1 MAAPQLQIIT
11 FENRIL
17 GLDNGKKT
25 RDNSVFFDYYK
36 VSCSC
41 ISIIDNKYRITLVD
55 NESTNI
61 EHILEFEIQP
71 IVNILNIIINIT
83 KFQANTITYIE
94 SDNIDFIILFN
105 ILLFVLSD
113 LYNNQNMTTTIKISP
128 NVFDI
133 NIYVY
138 FIEFIQL
145 RGYSIENLDTN
156 ANINNI
162 NIYKKFL
169 IDIGFTKSHDSRNS
183 RNTFNYSFYYIN
195 NLHNLRN
202 HVTRYTKFTYRDFK
216 LFNNGELIHYR
227 TFLTNIFNVISRKF
241 LYILTH
247 ELLFQR
253 NPDDNNFTITI
264 DYNSFQQRRNTDF
277 QLPDENI
284 PTING
289 NSIFYWLGYRP
300 GAEDE
305 TNMES
310 GGNGKYKYKKR
321 SYKIRFG
328 KRGGKYIIVNG
339 KKIYI

>member
-1 MAAPQLQIIT
+1 M
-11 FENRIL
+11 
-17 GLDNGKKT
+17 
-25 RDNSVFFDYYK
+25 
-36 VSCSC
+36 
-41 ISIIDNKYRITLVD
+41 
-55 NESTNI
+55 
-61 EHILEFEIQP
+61 
-71 IVNILNIIINIT
+71 
-83 KFQANTITYIE
+83 FQANTIKYIE
-94 SDNIDFIILFN
+94 ADNIDFIILFN

-145 RGYSIENLDTN
+145 HGYLIGNLDTN
-156 ANINNI
+156 ADRNNI
-162 NIYKKFL
+162 NIYEEFL
-169 IDIGFTKSHDSRNS
+169 IDIGFTKSHDSRNT

-195 NLHNLRN
+195 NLGNP
-202 HVTRYTKFTYRDFK
+202 VTRYTKFTYRDFK
-216 LFNNGELIHYR
+216 LFNNDHKLIAYR